1 MGSYLNRVR
10 KRYTVTIEAKG
21 EVQQIVVIAY
31 TPKAMLRVVHRL
43 YGHLLTNEDG
53 IDTGQISYQETELL

>member
-31 TPKAMLRVVHRL
+31 TPKAMYNGPKKL
-43 YGHLLTNEDG
+43 
-53 IDTGQISYQETELL
+53 DTK